1 MVENLTQNQNNFC
14 FHIEILIQYTYLCL
28 ALNLDQN
35 TKQKI
40 GVRLTLL
47 QENGRNMSIF
57 LVNTFISFFEFVSNF
72 PPF

>member
-1 MVENLTQNQNNFC
+1 MNALFNI
-14 FHIEILIQYTYLCL
+14 HYLDP

-57 LVNTFISFFEFVSNF
+57 LVNMFISFFEFVSNF